1 MSDKEMEEMPIWQ
14 NHEQR
19 ITALEIN
26 MTGISE
32 KMDRVEETI
41 KEGNNEQKQMLQTI
55 NNRMVEEFFHKKKFN
70 LSNIWKLIF
79 MLLGAG
85 GLVYLII
92 DRLL

>member
-70 LSNIWKLIF
+70 LSNTWKLIF

-92 DRLL
+92 DKLL